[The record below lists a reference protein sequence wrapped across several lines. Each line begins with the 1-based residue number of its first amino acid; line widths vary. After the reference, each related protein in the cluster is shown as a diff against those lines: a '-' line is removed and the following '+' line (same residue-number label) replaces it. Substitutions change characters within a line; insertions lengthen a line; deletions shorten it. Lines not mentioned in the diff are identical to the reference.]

1 MLRCVQVGVVTPYQ
15 DQVMRIRAELR
26 KRKLQNISVERVLN
40 VQVRIVLVCNVYCR
54 LHRTYR
60 VLSVQGKQYRALF
73 ISTVRTRATALGS
86 VLSHC
91 TEHY

>member
-40 VQVRIVLVCNVYCR
+40 VQVRNVLLCNV
-54 LHRTYR
+54 
-60 VLSVQGKQYRALF
+60 
-73 ISTVRTRATALGS
+73 
-86 VLSHC
+86 
-91 TEHY
+91 